1 VVLAREERNH
11 LRRQLGPFADR
22 SARLRP
28 LLDRRAAELGEDRA
42 VGRERLGLDPDAA
55 PAAALYAAV
64 NSICACAAKGFAE
77 LMLPLTKPGP
87 PGAIPANPVI
97 AAPGLTPRFPSTT
110 VGPLLVTVEPA
121 KTPNVSTLGPRAI

>member
-1 VVLAREERNH
+1 MNCALGFPKALRVTVPVIPSVEEDVYTPGKNV
-11 LRRQLGPFADR
+11 
-22 SARLRP
+22 RP
-28 LLDRRAAELGEDRA
+28 PRFPATVA
-42 VGRERLGLDPDAA
+42 VDAA

-121 KTPNVSTLGPRAI
+121 KTPNVSTVGPRAI